1 MLFWTQLVTPTQSA
15 RNLCLLQSNFVSLL
29 DLFQK
34 DYQTAVHRAI
44 LDSFAR
50 SDGQT
55 SDPIIINTAFSS
67 AKSARSPPGSSS
79 YH

>member
-1 MLFWTQLVTPTQSA
+1 MPS
-15 RNLCLLQSNFVSLL
+15 QSNFVSLL

-50 SDGQT
+50 SEGQT

-67 AKSARSPPGSSS
+67 AKSARSLAALLLIIEGLFFCSSFFFS
-79 YH
+79 F